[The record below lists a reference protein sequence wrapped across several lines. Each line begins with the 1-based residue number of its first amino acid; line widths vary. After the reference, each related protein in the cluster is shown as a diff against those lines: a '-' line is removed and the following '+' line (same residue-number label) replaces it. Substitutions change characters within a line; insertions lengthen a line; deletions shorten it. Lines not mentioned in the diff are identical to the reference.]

1 MQTPNILQ
9 MLSGQTT
16 GPSPLGQIKQMIG
29 AVKAAGN
36 PQAFMQQMLRQSNP
50 QLMEALELVRRHGG
64 DAHAAFAELAR
75 EYAEMNGPAGAR
87 GGEVYR
93 LHIRMQSQTRK
104 AKGGK
109 HNGNGKRR
117 TFRGRCSPA
126 EQ

>member
-75 EYAEMNGPAGAR
+75 E
-87 GGEVYR
+87 
-93 LHIRMQSQTRK
+93 
-104 AKGGK
+104 KGVD
-109 HNGNGKRR
+109 
-117 TFRGRCSPA
+117 PA
-126 EQ
+126 EVENMLK